1 MQLNYMDSL
10 PVVRILLIMAVIDLY
25 EPVSDS
31 IEATTGSTSQ
41 ISYRPITSQTST
53 SKVLPEVLVC
63 DVIGRNDICEVL
75 PVVASIES
83 ETGSYK
89 SITALFWVTKLGLGL
104 ELLPAG
110 QKLCQNAAGT
120 CRII

>member
-1 MQLNYMDSL
+1 M
-10 PVVRILLIMAVIDLY
+10 Y

-63 DVIGRNDICEVL
+63 NVIGRYDICEVL
-75 PVVASIES
+75 PVVASTES

-89 SITALFWVTKLGLGL
+89 SITALLYSRRV
-104 ELLPAG
+104 LL
-110 QKLCQNAAGT
+110 LMMMMMMMSM
-120 CRII
+120 